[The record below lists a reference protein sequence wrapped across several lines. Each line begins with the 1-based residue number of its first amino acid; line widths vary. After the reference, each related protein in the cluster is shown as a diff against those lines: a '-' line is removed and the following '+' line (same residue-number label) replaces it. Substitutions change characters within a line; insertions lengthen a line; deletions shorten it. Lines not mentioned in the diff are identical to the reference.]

1 MGLNE
6 EEKKNL
12 NLLLKFCS
20 DYQYFYK
27 KFPSERLCPNC
38 TSRVKITKGCPRMEC
53 PTCRTVFCMSCLK
66 LGEHVEKEICEVQPR
81 QQI

>member
-1 MGLNE
+1 
-6 EEKKNL
+6 
-12 NLLLKFCS
+12 
-20 DYQYFYK
+20 
-27 KFPSERLCPNC
+27 
-38 TSRVKITKGCPRMEC
+38 MEC